1 MTELV
6 DPEVIESVVGMTR
19 HDTIH
24 FGRAVTT
31 DERFYILHSRECRDD
46 TADVRDCPFSLALD
60 HGIMGVPGVDWA
72 TDTLLVLSIA
82 NDKLTTYQSWVLQDR
97 GVFYPF
103 VEDEDANITGLGHQ
117 DPETFAAAINI
128 GPNPTFGEK
137 ARKIEVHMIGFQGSI
152 YGEPLEVSFLNR
164 LRDVIS
170 FSDVEALKKQL
181 DIDVQTT
188 IKTFDEYQATRDL

>member
-117 DPETFAAAINI
+117 DPETFAAAINRWDREV
-128 GPNPTFGEK
+128 GGLDADELEDWTSSVGHRWARLDDDGE
-137 ARKIEVHMIGFQGSI
+137 
-152 YGEPLEVSFLNR
+152 R
-164 LRDVIS
+164 LHPSKPGDPG
-170 FSDVEALKKQL
+170 ALA
-181 DIDVQTT
+181 ITT
-188 IKTFDEYQATRDL
+188 LWGHR